1 MTVVDPPTR
10 VPDVDATIVAAAVA
24 LAADVGWDGVRL
36 HAVADRTGLLLPLV
50 GERFRDVDAIAN
62 AWFKA
67 ARLHLL
73 GVPWDLIAGQPAD
86 LRLAAVM
93 ERWLDFFGPDRL
105 TAIDIIRTKL
115 HPSHAH
121 HWVPLVF
128 DLSRLVHDFL
138 DVARVPGR
146 GRLRP
151 AQEVALTAIT
161 LAMLRDW
168 AGDSSP
174 DRATTRQR
182 LRRRLQQAGRL
193 AARLSRP
200 S

>member
-10 VPDVDATIVAAAVA
+10 VPDVDATIVAAAVT
-24 LAADVGWDGVRL
+24 LAGDVGWENLRL
-36 HAVADRTGLLLPLV
+36 HAVADRTGLPLPLI
-50 GERFRDVDAIAN
+50 GERFQDVDAIAN

-67 ARLHLL
+67 ARLHLV
-73 GVPWDLIAGQPAD
+73 GVAWKPIADQPAD
-86 LRLAAVM
+86 QRLAAAM
-93 ERWLDFFGPDRL
+93 ERWLDFFGPDRQ
-105 TAIDIIRTKL
+105 TAIDIIRAKL

-146 GRLRP
+146 GLLRP

-168 AGDSSP
+168 TGDSSS

-200 S
+200 T

>member
-1 MTVVDPPTR
+1 MVADEPTNGSG
-10 VPDVDATIVAAAVA
+10 DGDAAIVAAAVA
-24 LAADVGWDGVRL
+24 IAAEVGWEGVRL
-36 HAVADRTGLLLPLV
+36 HEVAERAGLPLPLIA
-50 GERFRDVDAIAN
+50 ERFRDVDAIAN

-73 GVPWDLIAGQPAD
+73 AVSWPGIAHQPAD
-86 LRLAAVM
+86 QRLAEVM
-93 ERWLDFFGPDRL
+93 ARWLDFFGPDRK
-105 TAIDIIRTKL
+105 TAVDIIRTKL
-115 HPSHAH
+115 HPTHAH

-146 GRLRP
+146 PPLRP

-168 AGDSSP
+168 AR
-174 DRATTRQR
+174 DRSLDAATTKAR
-182 LRRRLQQAGRL
+182 LRHRL
-193 AARLSRP
+193 ARAGTLVRCLCRS